1 MREIIYTLPSN
12 LRAVVQ
18 EELQPTE
25 KVIWAEQPIPK
36 HFARQGRTFFW
47 FGIFFTGFAISW
59 MIGYGRQEKVFP
71 FIVLLFVAIG
81 IGILIVP
88 LWMRKNAKSS
98 VYFITEKR
106 AIIFEKSF
114 GIKVRSFYPD
124 QIQNISR
131 EQFKDGSLYFK
142 KGQIVKRL

>member
-1 MREIIYTLPSN
+1 MREIIYTLPFN

-36 HFARQGRTFFW
+36 HFARQVKAFFW

-71 FIVLLFVAIG
+71 FIGLLFVAIG
-81 IGILIVP
+81 IGILIIP
-88 LWMRKNAKSS
+88 LWMS
-98 VYFITEKR
+98 ILLQEK
-106 AIIFEKSF
+106 
-114 GIKVRSFYPD
+114 
-124 QIQNISR
+124 
-131 EQFKDGSLYFK
+131 EQLFL
-142 KGQIVKRL
+142 KRVLA